1 MWQDFRYT
9 VRTLVK
15 HPGFLAGGILVLAL
29 GNGLNTAIFSVI
41 NAILYRPPPVR
52 SPGELR
58 YVYTISGLNL
68 NRTPVGAL
76 SYRHFLELREQR
88 DLFTDVALVSTLRER
103 VRSGSTIDRAQGERV
118 SSNYFDLLGVAPSIG
133 RGFIWDEDE
142 AVRAE
147 RTVVISH
154 DLWRTRFLSDP
165 SIIGRTLDLSSDS
178 WFGSYSPWRPHA
190 IVGVMPPGFK
200 GMANPW
206 DSTQYWVPFLR
217 HAADAADLSRQ
228 IRGVDPRAPGPVDYG
243 GLPIVR
249 LRHDVTSAQAALRVA
264 DFGERV
270 RQQIVP
276 NERDWSLQLYD
287 ARSVRFPFDP
297 RGDIVPGRLA
307 AALMCVSGVVLLI
320 AAANLAGMLLARG
333 VARRSEL
340 ALRLTLGASRGRLVR
355 QLTAES
361 LLLSVAGGAFGLLVA
376 RWLIDLFVAGTPTR
390 FVRWQISALALDVP
404 LDFRVML
411 FTTASCLV
419 TGLFV
424 GLVPA
429 RRVLRADLM
438 SGLAGQSAATTTAV
452 KAPLQKWVVIPQ
464 ICLSL
469 VLLLLAGMLMRTM
482 IRAEMR
488 SPGYDPAGVVLID
501 VETRFENSGVV
512 LGPARS
518 PERVKAAQAEH
529 LARIRRLLTH
539 AAAMPGVTA
548 ATVAMRTPMISVPLP
563 SMSGWVAGR
572 EGFRPD
578 GRHYWVSQGP
588 VTPGYFDT
596 LRIPLLRG
604 RQFDDRD
611 QRDSTA
617 VAIVS
622 ETLARTIWP
631 AEDPLGQHLGV
642 HTPGSAFPPRWLE
655 VVGVVGDVHLP
666 LTDSGWSPGYYVPA
680 EQGAMT
686 LALPST
692 IAARGSRPAGELIQ
706 GLEAAVAAADPEAL
720 ATGARRMTD
729 GIEELLYPRRVAAM
743 VLGLA
748 GTIGLLLA
756 SSGLYGLIS
765 FSVAQRVREIG
776 VRMALG
782 ADRSDVLR
790 LIIREGLAVSGAG
803 IALGFI
809 LTYGVI
815 RIVSRFVVA
824 LPSMDLLTFCVVPT
838 LLGAVILLACYIPA
852 LRAARVDPMAVLRG
866 L

>member
-15 HPGFLAGGILVLAL
+15 HPGFLAGGILILAL
-29 GNGLNTAIFSVI
+29 GSGLNTAIFSVI
-41 NAILYRPPPVR
+41 NAVLYRPPPVR

-58 YVYTISGLNL
+58 YVYIISRLNL
-68 NRTPVGAL
+68 NRTPVGGL
-76 SYRHFLELREQR
+76 PYRHFLELKEQR
-88 DLFTDVALVSTLRER
+88 DLFADVMLVNTIRER
-103 VRSGSTIDRAQGERV
+103 VRGGSTIEQVQGERV
-118 SSNYFDLLGVAPSIG
+118 SSNYFDLLGVAPFIG
-133 RGFIWDEDE
+133 RGFIWEEDE
-142 AVRAE
+142 AVNAE
-147 RTVVISH
+147 RVVVISH
-154 DLWRTRFLSDP
+154 DLWRTGFHSDP
-165 SIIGRTLDLSSDS
+165 SIIGRTLDLSRDS
-178 WFGSYSPWRPHA
+178 WFGSYSPWRPHT

-228 IRGVDPRAPGPVDYG
+228 IRGVDPRSPRPVDYG

-249 LRHDVTSAQAALRVA
+249 LRRDVTSAQAALRVA
-264 DFGERV
+264 EFGERV
-270 RQQIVP
+270 RQQVEP

-297 RGDIVPGRLA
+297 RGDIVPSRLA
-307 AALMCVSGVVLLI
+307 VALMCVSGVVLLI

-340 ALRLTLGASRGRLVR
+340 ALRLTLGASRSRLVR
-355 QLTAES
+355 QLTTES
-361 LLLSVAGGAFGLLVA
+361 LLLSVAGGAFGLLIA
-376 RWLIDLFVAGTPTR
+376 RWLIDLFVAGTPSR
-390 FVRWQISALALDVP
+390 FVRWQISAVALDVP
-404 LDFRVML
+404 LDWRVML
-411 FTTASCLV
+411 FTIASCLV

-429 RRVLRADLM
+429 RRVLREDLL

-452 KAPLQKWVVIPQ
+452 KVPLQKWVVIPQ
-464 ICLSL
+464 VCLSL
-469 VLLLLAGMLMRTM
+469 VLLLLAGMLARTM

-488 SPGYDPAGVVLID
+488 SPGYDPAGVVLVD

-512 LGPARS
+512 LGTARNQ
-518 PERVKAAQAEH
+518 ERIRAAQTDR
-529 LARIRRLLTH
+529 LARIRRLLSH
-539 AAAMPGVTA
+539 AVEMPGVTA
-548 ATVAMRTPMISVPLP
+548 ATVAMRTPMTSVPLP
-563 SMSGWVAGR
+563 SLSGWVAGR

-578 GRHYWVSQGP
+578 GRHYWVSQMD

-611 QRDSTA
+611 RRDSAA

-631 AEDPLGQHLGV
+631 TQDPLGQHLGV
-642 HTPGSAFPPRWLE
+642 HTPDSAFPPRWLE

-666 LTDSGWSPGYYVPA
+666 LTDGSWSPGYYVPT
-680 EQGAMT
+680 EQGS
-686 LALPST
+686 LVLPST
-692 IAARGSRPAGELIQ
+692 LAARGTRPASELIK

-720 ATGARRMTD
+720 ATGARLMTD
-729 GIEELLYPRRVAAM
+729 GIDELLYPRRVAAM

-748 GTIGLLLA
+748 GAIGLLLA

-765 FSVAQRVREIG
+765 YSVAQRVREIG

-782 ADRSDVLR
+782 ADRADVLR

-803 IALGFI
+803 IALGFV

-815 RIVSRFVVA
+815 QIVSRFVVA
-824 LPSMDLLTFCVVPT
+824 LPSIDLVTFCVVPT

-852 LRAARVDPMAVLRG
+852 LRAARVDPMVVLRG